1 MSMACVCGV
10 CAYRMSVAC
19 WKRLCMQEGMG
30 GAREGDREGMAVKK
44 RMDSWHAETG
54 STSTK
59 LGIGSEA

>member
-1 MSMACVCGV
+1 MLEKALYAGG
-10 CAYRMSVAC
+10 Y
-19 WKRLCMQEGMG
+19 G

-44 RMDSWHAETG
+44 RMDSWQAETG